1 MRNFLIPFLLT
12 SIWILS
18 PDAVVLAENT
28 EQVDTQVIMER
39 ANTLKGILDRLLVDS
54 NHSSIQKVIKEG
66 GESSEPLIT
75 EALRLKS
82 AGEQLLLDEEYLQAA
97 VALQSALDHIFQAI
111 RSEEH
116 EYGAADA
123 MNARLAESITVNN
136 TFIEAAL
143 RVVTGVEKWRI
154 RRQRTCWQEL
164 KRHAK
169 QLTSRAAKVTWKQLL
184 RVWNNQPTW
193 HSRLSGQSE
202 TVWSLKEGSKLRH
215 DLREHGPFPEGA
227 QSL

>member
-12 SIWILS
+12 SIWVLS

-143 RVVTGVEKWRI
+143 RVVTGVENQEATDLLARAKEARKTADIKSGEGDLEAAVEGLEQSTHMAQQAI
-154 RRQRTCWQEL
+154 RSVRNGMVIER
-164 KRHAK
+164 
-169 QLTSRAAKVTWKQLL
+169 
-184 RVWNNQPTW
+184 
-193 HSRLSGQSE
+193 GQ
-202 TVWSLKEGSKLRH
+202 
-215 DLREHGPFPEGA
+215 
-227 QSL
+227 

>member
-12 SIWILS
+12 SIWVLS

-97 VALQSALDHIFQAI
+97 VALQSALDHIFHAI

-143 RVVTGVEKWRI
+143 RVVTGVENQEATDLLARAKEARKTADIKSGEGDLEAAVEGLEQSTHMAQQAI
-154 RRQRTCWQEL
+154 RSVRNGMVIER
-164 KRHAK
+164 
-169 QLTSRAAKVTWKQLL
+169 
-184 RVWNNQPTW
+184 
-193 HSRLSGQSE
+193 GQ
-202 TVWSLKEGSKLRH
+202 
-215 DLREHGPFPEGA
+215 
-227 QSL
+227 

>member
-143 RVVTGVEKWRI
+143 RVVTGVENQEATDLLARAKEARKTADIKSGEGDLEAAVEGLEQSTHMAQQAI
-154 RRQRTCWQEL
+154 RSVRNGMVIER
-164 KRHAK
+164 
-169 QLTSRAAKVTWKQLL
+169 
-184 RVWNNQPTW
+184 
-193 HSRLSGQSE
+193 GQ
-202 TVWSLKEGSKLRH
+202 
-215 DLREHGPFPEGA
+215 
-227 QSL
+227 